1 MNREDYEQMI
11 LHCLR
16 EQQIQYPAMQPQ
28 DTVKF
33 IFQAMLGVGHLLSS
47 RDRIEQAIRREM
59 EQIPENSGEP
69 LTERLSPDWCRL
81 NLCRAKAYRIPP
93 SVIAGLM
100 LHSGASARFTRQD
113 VSDFCSRQ
121 ALQEGIPPDETWLPS
136 HSAVYREQYHPAYR
150 VISADWIP
158 YLEAIRRIAE
168 KTADPDRLL
177 ITMDGPCASGK
188 TTLARKLA
196 PLFDAAV
203 LHTDDF
209 VIPHAQKTAERLAI
223 PGGNCDSDRLAAEV
237 AAPWKRGGP
246 VKYRRYDFR
255 NDRYCPEEE
264 LPDCSVLI
272 LEGSYCNLPVIRQYA
287 DLRIF
292 VTAPW
297 ETREKRLSVRE
308 SAQSLQRFRDLWI
321 PLEDRYFEAFGLPD
335 TDCILIH
342 M

>member
-11 LHCLR
+11 LCHLR
-16 EQQIQYPAMQPQ
+16 ENQIRYPAMQPQ

-33 IFQAMLGVGHLLSS
+33 VFQAMLGMGHLLSA
-47 RDRIEQAIRREM
+47 RGRVEQFILREM
-59 EQIPENSGEP
+59 EQIPEDSGEP
-69 LTERLSPDWCRL
+69 LTEQLSPDWCRL
-81 NLCRAKAYRIPP
+81 NLRRAKAYRLPS

-100 LHSGASARFTRQD
+100 FHSGGSLHFTRQD
-113 VSDFCSRQ
+113 VSDFCAKW
-121 ALQEGIPPDETWLPS
+121 ALSGEVPTDETWLPS
-136 HSAVYREQYHPAYR
+136 HSAAYRELYHPAYR
-150 VISADWIP
+150 VVSADWIP
-158 YLEAIRRIAE
+158 YLEVIRRIAE
-168 KTADPDRLL
+168 KLPDSERLL
-177 ITMDGPCASGK
+177 ITIDGPCASGK

-223 PGGNCDSDRLAAEV
+223 PGGNCDADRLAGEV
-237 AAPWKRGGP
+237 TAPWKRGDS

-255 NDRYCPEEE
+255 NDRLCPEEE

-272 LEGSYCNLPVIRQYA
+272 LEGSYCNLPLIRQHA

-292 VTAPW
+292 VTADW
-297 ETREKRLSVRE
+297 ETREARLSVRE

-321 PLEDRYFEAFGLPD
+321 PLEDRYFEAYELPD
-335 TDCILIH
+335 RDCIVIH
-342 M
+342 L